1 MLSFYNSVMKRKI
14 VIIEDSTDARSVA
27 ALLESTDKY
36 NVLIA
41 DNIIDF
47 NKIGEVL
54 PDIILL
60 DAQLENGG
68 TNELCIQLKNNQG
81 TKEIPVII
89 LADKNSISDNGY
101 HCSADDVIHK
111 PYTPHDLGAKIDLW
125 LGRN

>member
-14 VIIEDSTDARSVA
+14 VIIEDSTDALSAA

-41 DNIIDF
+41 NNIIDF
-47 NKIGEVL
+47 NKIGEIL

-101 HCSADDVIHK
+101 HCSVDDVIYK
-111 PYTPHDLGAKIDLW
+111 PYTPHDLRAKIDLW